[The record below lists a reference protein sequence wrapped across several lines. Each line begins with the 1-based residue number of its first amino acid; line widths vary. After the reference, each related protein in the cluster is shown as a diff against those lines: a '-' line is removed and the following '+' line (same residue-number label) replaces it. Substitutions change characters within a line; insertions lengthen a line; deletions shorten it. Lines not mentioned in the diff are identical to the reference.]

1 MGQVGVLYRIK
12 KSDLENIGK
21 KKGFEEKDIVDMD
34 KRWEATMY
42 VLADGFPWSLPFERI
57 LMPKNVIEV
66 SDREPCRYHNETDIK
81 EMNIHLSEI
90 SEAKIRARAE
100 DKIAQDDKDLIIEDV
115 MDIIEMFRDA
125 EEEGDI
131 IVAYIG

>member
-1 MGQVGVLYRIK
+1 MGQVSILYRIR

-42 VLADGFPWSLPFERI
+42 VLADGFPWSPPFERI
-57 LMPKNVIEV
+57 LMPNNVIEV
-66 SDREPCRYHNETDIK
+66 LNDEPCRYHNEADIK

-90 SEAKIRARAE
+90 SEAKIKARAE

-115 MDIIEMFRDA
+115 MAIIEMFKDA
-125 EEEGDI
+125 EEEGDV
-131 IVAYIG
+131 IVASIG